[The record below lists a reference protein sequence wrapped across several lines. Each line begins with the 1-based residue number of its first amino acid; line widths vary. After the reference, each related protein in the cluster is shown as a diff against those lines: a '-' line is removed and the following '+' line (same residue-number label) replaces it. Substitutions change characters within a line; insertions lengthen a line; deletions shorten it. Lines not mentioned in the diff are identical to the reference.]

1 MCFNNIDDI
10 HKTISIKYLKD
21 KGIYDIIYVRYHPS
35 YKKYYVVKLGQ
46 TQDPINRNHQYKT
59 GEYIVGEYLKIII
72 TYHPVKNYVDN
83 LLKDEFEKYHRQDT
97 GGIEFYDEVI
107 VDKIEDILQRYMID
121 YEVLTIEE
129 LNEIKEYEN
138 KINLKIKQ
146 KNIIKKFIKKI
157 KKIYV
162 KKYIDN
168 WKLNNSNINI
178 LYTNIQKLYI
188 NKFVGNWIR
197 NIRGYIN
204 NYTPLQHQYEVLRKI
219 IEYYNNNDIGKIIWC
234 CGLGKT
240 LLSLFIIELMRFK
253 TILYGVSSTNLQIQM
268 ADEIL
273 KLYPNS
279 SEDILFVGGNDYE
292 NIKST
297 TDINIIKK
305 FIRIRNSLFKP
316 LFIIGTYHSCNILKG
331 IKFDCKIGDECHHLV
346 GKMNDDNKKQFLMF
360 HEIESLKTLFMTATE
375 KIIENSTN
383 QKTYSMDNLLQFGEI
398 IDEKT
403 PYWAIENGF
412 ITDYNVVLYENQNTE
427 IDNIIEIC
435 NIVKYIDIFKSCYM
449 VLKAFCEYNDL
460 NCILLYVNSKQNADI
475 AKKYI
480 DILIDNNIFNI
491 NKDEI
496 YNKSLHSDSKVNIK
510 EEVNKA
516 RGFKFSIISCVF
528 MFGEG
533 FNEPKL
539 NGVCIADNMKSN
551 IRITQYLLRP
561 NRLDS
566 DFPNKKAYYLISYN
580 NDDLYNKNNT
590 LYSILYQLKNIDCNI
605 IDKNKIKFLNEN
617 KRSENGKSNDEI
629 IINNNIR
636 NKEELDKILLYLSEF
651 GCEIVNYMEEYN
663 NIRDENNKL
672 NIRNIKQYEE
682 SKYNREDYINN
693 PEEHFKKKYVWTN
706 WLDFFGCDI
715 SKYPPTINEWRE
727 LCKEKNISSLEDY
740 NKFCELYEEL
750 PYYPEDLYIGFKNLS
765 YELNII
771 DDIF

>member
-1 MCFNNIDDI
+1 MCFNFNITYI
-10 HKTISIKYLKD
+10 REHNSN
-21 KGIYDIIYVRYHPS
+21 IIDN
-35 YKKYYVVKLGQ
+35 VVKLGI
-46 TQDPINRNHQYKT
+46 TTNIIKRNITYIT
-59 GEYIVGEYLKIII
+59 GEYRCGKYIKVYRIYNDNLQ
-72 TYHPVKNYVDN
+72 YVDN
-83 LLKDEFEKYHRQDT
+83 LLKRELKKFHKQNT
-97 GGIEFYDEVI
+97 GGTEFYDKCI
-107 VDKIEDILQRYMID
+107 IDLIENIFNTFNIKYCL
-121 YEVLTIEE
+121 LTTDEI
-129 LNEIKEYEN
+129 NEINSISYIQIIKNKKFNKLIYKCINNWIENFIINFYKDDN
-138 KINLKIKQ
+138 KII
-146 KNIIKKFIKKI
+146 
-157 KKIYV
+157 
-162 KKYIDN
+162 
-168 WKLNNSNINI
+168 NNN

-204 NYTPLQHQYEVLRKI
+204 NYTPLQHQFEVLRKI

-279 SEDILFVGGNDYE
+279 SNDILFVGGNDYLD
-292 NIKST
+292 IKST
-297 TDINIIKK
+297 TDINIIEK
-305 FIRIRNSLFKP
+305 FIRIRKSSVKP

-331 IKFDCKIGDECHHLV
+331 IKFDSKNGDECHHLV
-346 GKMNDDNKKQFLMF
+346 GNMNDDNKKQFLMF
-360 HEIESLKTLFMTATE
+360 HEIESSKTLFMTATE
-375 KIIENSTN
+375 KIIENTRNSI
-383 QKTYSMDNLLQFGEI
+383 TYSMDNSLQFGEI

-427 IDNIIEIC
+427 IDDIIKICNIIE
-435 NIVKYIDIFKSCYM
+435 YIDIFKSCYM

-516 RGFKFSIISCVF
+516 IGFKFSIISCVF

-561 NRLDS
+561 NRIDS
-566 DFPNKKAYYLISYN
+566 DFPNKKAYYIISYN

-605 IDKNKIKFLNEN
+605 IDKNKIKFLNEH

-636 NKEELDKILLYLSEF
+636 NKEELDKIILYLSEF

-672 NIRNIKQYEE
+672 NIRNRKQYEE

-715 SKYPPTINEWRE
+715 SKYPPTINEWNE
-727 LCKEKNISSLEDY
+727 LCKEKNISSLEEY
-740 NKFCELYEEL
+740 NKSCELYEEL
-750 PYYPEDLYIGFKNLS
+750 PYYPEDLYIDFKNLS
-765 YELNII
+765 YELNLYNNQRR
-771 DDIF
+771 